1 MTKRALNLYE
11 MIFGG
16 FFLLKITATGI
27 VATWNWFFIFLPL
40 IIGILHNFFIWIYE
54 GTGMNRQVKNDLK
67 DTYLDYVRKSA
78 TRKAIKDARKN
89 K

>member
-40 IIGILHNFFIWIYE
+40 IIGILHNFFVWVYE
-54 GTGMNRQVKNDLK
+54 GTGMNKRMKIDLRDAYLDNLRKRVSKKALK
-67 DTYLDYVRKSA
+67 DLQKP
-78 TRKAIKDARKN
+78 K
-89 K
+89 